1 MAAQVALR
9 RYNSFLIIRII
20 NEYTHYHLNRQ
31 QITLNTNKPVL
42 TMNNNTKYRNSNI
55 FLQQKHLAIQKNLQQ
70 IQKSSITRNIIRSKT
85 LIFKYEIFRYWFSVW
100 QDLQTQN
107 LKIRNNH
114 IDNTFLTSTNS
125 YLNDRIR
132 KRRCFAD
139 KELDNAF
146 ILPSFMNT
154 TMINSTFHMTHY
166 QKAQQ
171 HLCDRTKSN
180 QKKCTDFSV
189 AAIIGNS

>member
-20 NEYTHYHLNRQ
+20 NEYTHYHFNRQ

-85 LIFKYEIFRYWFSVW
+85 LIFKYEIFRYWFSV
-100 QDLQTQN
+100 
-107 LKIRNNH
+107 
-114 IDNTFLTSTNS
+114 
-125 YLNDRIR
+125 
-132 KRRCFAD
+132 
-139 KELDNAF
+139 
-146 ILPSFMNT
+146 
-154 TMINSTFHMTHY
+154 
-166 QKAQQ
+166 
-171 HLCDRTKSN
+171 
-180 QKKCTDFSV
+180 
-189 AAIIGNS
+189 